1 MKAKFFRTPAD
12 FRTWLEKNHAT
23 ATELWVGFY
32 KKDSGKPSIGWPESV
47 DEALCFGWID
57 GIRKRVDET
66 SYQIRF
72 TPRRRGSIWSATNI
86 KRAKELAQ
94 EGRMRSTGLI
104 AFAAKIENKSGIYS
118 YEQRSTELGEPYAKL
133 LKKNKAASNFFK
145 KQPPS
150 YRKMIG
156 WWIISAKKEET
167 RMARLAKLISESA
180 KGKRL
185 LQ

>member
-1 MKAKFFRTPAD
+1 MNPKFFRTPEH

-32 KKDSGKPSIGWPESV
+32 TKDSGKRSITWPESV
-47 DEALCFGWID
+47 DQALCFGWID
-57 GIRKRVDET
+57 GIRKRIDEI

-72 TPRRRGSIWSATNI
+72 TSRRRGSIWSAINI
-86 KRAKELAQ
+86 KRAEELVRLKQ
-94 EGRMRSTGLI
+94 MQPSGLE
-104 AFAAKIENKSGIYS
+104 AFAARIENKSGIYS
-118 YEQRSTELGEPYAKL
+118 YEQRSTELTLPYAKL
-133 LKKNKAASNFFK
+133 LKNNEAASNFFE

-185 LQ
+185 FQ

>member
-1 MKAKFFRTPAD
+1 LKPKFFRTPTD
-12 FRTWLEKNHAT
+12 FRTWLEKNHGT

-32 KKDSGKPSIGWPESV
+32 KRDSGRPSITWAESV
-47 DEALCFGWID
+47 DQALCFGWID
-57 GIRKRVDET
+57 GIRKRVDEI
-66 SYQIRF
+66 SYRIRF

-86 KRAKELAQ
+86 QRAGELARQ
-94 EGRMRSTGLI
+94 KQMQPIGLK
-104 AFAAKIENKSGIYS
+104 AFAARIENKSGIYS
-118 YEQRSTELGEPYAKL
+118 YEQRNTELQEPYAQL
-133 LKKNKAASNFFK
+133 LKENKAAWNFFK
-145 KQPPS
+145 TQPPS

-156 WWIISAKKEET
+156 WWIISAKKQET

>member
-1 MKAKFFRTPAD
+1 M
-12 FRTWLEKNHAT
+12 WLEENHAT

-32 KKDSGKPSIGWPESV
+32 KTNSGKSSITWPESV
-47 DEALCFGWID
+47 DQALCFGWID
-57 GIRKRVDET
+57 GIRKRVDEI

-72 TPRRRGSIWSATNI
+72 TPRRRGSIWSAINI
-86 KRAKELAQ
+86 KRVKELVRQ
-94 EGRMRSTGLI
+94 NQMRPTGLK
-104 AFAAKIENKSGIYS
+104 AFAARIENKSGIYS
-118 YEQRSTELGEPYAKL
+118 YEQRSAELVEPYATH
-133 LKKNKAASNFFK
+133 LKKNKCAWNFFRT
-145 KQPPS
+145 QPQS

>member
-1 MKAKFFRTPAD
+1 LNPKFFRTPAD

-23 ATELWVGFY
+23 TTELWIGFY
-32 KKDSGKPSIGWPESV
+32 KKDSGNPSITWAESV
-47 DEALCFGWID
+47 DQALCFGWID
-57 GIRKRVDET
+57 GIRKRVDEI

-86 KRAKELAQ
+86 KRTRELTRQ
-94 EGRMRSTGLI
+94 KQMHQMGLK
-104 AFAAKIENKSGIYS
+104 AFAARIENKSGIYS
-118 YEQRSTELGEPYAKL
+118 YEQRSSELQEPYAQL
-133 LKKNKAASNFFK
+133 LKKNKAAWNFFK

-156 WWIISAKKEET
+156 WWIISAKQEKT
-167 RMARLAKLISESA
+167 RMARLEKLISESA